1 MKRDIS
7 IMIGN
12 TKFNYRVGVIME
24 YKGKVIIEKGD
35 KVDFGVIPGGRVMT
49 GEDTKTA
56 LIREI
61 NEEMHFD
68 ISKKRITLCHVIENF
83 FRMNKRNYHEL
94 YFVYELKLDDRDEIV
109 HKKKDDFINY
119 DSECNYYEFIDID
132 KLENEQIKP
141 IVLKDIIKKRKLGR
155 TVVRDI

>member
-7 IMIGN
+7 IMIGD

-24 YKGKVIIEKGD
+24 YKGKVIIEKGN
-35 KVDFGVIPGGRVMT
+35 KVNFGVIPGGRVMT
-49 GEDTKTA
+49 GEDTKSA

-61 NEEMHFD
+61 QEEMHFD
-68 ISKKRITLCHVIENF
+68 ISNKEIKLCHIIENF
-83 FRMNKRNYHEL
+83 FKMNKRKYHEL
-94 YFVYELKLDDRDEIV
+94 YFVYELKLDDNDEIV
-109 HKKKDDFINY
+109 RKTKDDFINY

-132 KLENEQIKP
+132 KLDNEMIKP
-141 IVLKDIIKKRKLGR
+141 VVLKDIIRKRKIGR

>member
-1 MKRDIS
+1 
-7 IMIGN
+7 
-12 TKFNYRVGVIME
+12 
-24 YKGKVIIEKGD
+24 
-35 KVDFGVIPGGRVMT
+35 MT

>member
-1 MKRDIS
+1 MKKDIS

-49 GEDTKTA
+49 GEDTKSA

-61 NEEMHFD
+61 KEEMHFD
-68 ISKKRITLCHVIENF
+68 ISKKKIRLCHIIA
-83 FRMNKRNYHEL
+83 NKYGIISKG
-94 YFVYELKLDDRDEIV
+94 KLIKEITMSYTLST
-109 HKKKDDFINY
+109 N
-119 DSECNYYEFIDID
+119 
-132 KLENEQIKP
+132 
-141 IVLKDIIKKRKLGR
+141 
-155 TVVRDI
+155 